1 MVKELFPFVVF
12 FLFRRRQKYI
22 YDLGYSTL
30 MCFNSMN
37 VYELYSVAIH
47 VG

>member
-1 MVKELFPFVVF
+1 MVEELFPLVV
-12 FLFRRRQKYI
+12 FLFRRRQKYMS
-22 YDLGYSTL
+22 LVTL
-30 MCFNSMN
+30 HYVLSMN